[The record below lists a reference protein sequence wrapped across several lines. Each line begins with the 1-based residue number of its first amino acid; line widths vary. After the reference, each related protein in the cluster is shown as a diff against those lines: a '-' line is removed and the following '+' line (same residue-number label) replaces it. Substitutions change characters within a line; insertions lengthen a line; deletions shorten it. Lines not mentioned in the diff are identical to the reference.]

1 MTIREWSNISFSIH
15 YTEQYEMQ
23 RMAKQILSNA
33 DHIENEET
41 PGHSYQAL
49 SRVITATSDLIDGT
63 KYIIHI
69 EGFTVTHIT
78 ECIK

>member
-1 MTIREWSNISFSIH
+1 MTIREWSNVSFSIH

-33 DHIENEET
+33 DHIENKET
-41 PGHSYQAL
+41 PGHSNQAL
-49 SRVITATSDLIDGT
+49 SRVITATSSLIDGT
-63 KYIIHI
+63 KYVIHI

-78 ECIK
+78 ECVK